1 MHPVRLGHP
10 VKRVRD
16 ALFAGCVLRVAR
28 FLRLG
33 QSCTPSPS
41 VLSYS
46 IRKSPQTSPLCP
58 HTLLH
63 CDKASAVLD
72 RGGAFAWR
80 PHRGA
85 FFLGPLPVQ
94 PPSRT
99 VAVHSLEKMK
109 SQITQ
114 QNRECTSS
122 VPHPQPPWW
131 ISVFWLQQCSCNQL
145 PRRHHGERRLN

>member
-1 MHPVRLGHP
+1 MCSLCWVCPEGSQI
-10 VKRVRD
+10 
-16 ALFAGCVLRVAR
+16 FMLR
-28 FLRLG
+28 
-33 QSCTPSPS
+33 
-41 VLSYS
+41 S
-46 IRKSPQTSPLCP
+46 ILHSFPICPFIRHQEEPTDFSTLCP
-58 HTLLH
+58 HTLLP

-80 PHRGA
+80 PHRGVL
-85 FFLGPLPVQ
+85 FLGPLPVQ

-114 QNRECTSS
+114 QNTEYTSS
-122 VPHPQPPWW
+122 VPHPQPLWW